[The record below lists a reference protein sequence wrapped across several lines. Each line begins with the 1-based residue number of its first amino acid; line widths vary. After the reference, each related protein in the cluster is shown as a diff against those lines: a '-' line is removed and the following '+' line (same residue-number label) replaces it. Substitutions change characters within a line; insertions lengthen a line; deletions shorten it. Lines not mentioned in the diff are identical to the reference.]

1 MWRRWSFEVTTQK
14 PGYETS
20 TTAYPKTF
28 LTRAGAEDQAYRA
41 VALIESD
48 PRMGDFTIA
57 YRVFRVGER

>member
-20 TTAYPKTF
+20 TTAYPGTF
-28 LTRAGAEDQAYRA
+28 LARAGAEGRAYRA

-48 PRMGDFTIA
+48 PHMGDFTIT
-57 YRVFRVGER
+57 YRVFRIGER